1 MAKSSVVKIIVCA
14 AVAGIAI
21 VGASIGMGIG
31 IKKTS
36 RIGIVS
42 NIEQAQFQGE
52 GTYKVG
58 DIVTL
63 EAEEVEGYRFVYWQ
77 FNNKRVSTEN
87 PYTFKLNKKN
97 GGKYSAVYEKLYSLN
112 KANTTNGEI
121 ALSVETAITGERV
134 NVTVTPSE
142 NYELDELYY
151 IEEEGTEHIDIE
163 ENVFNMPSK
172 NVTVYATFKQ
182 IEYTIE
188 KGELSNGYVEFSAV
202 KATLNTEITL
212 TVTPATGYKTQR
224 VYYVNKDN
232 EEIDVVYNEGYK
244 FNMPSG
250 NVTVYATFVLD
261 E

>member
-14 AVAGIAI
+14 AVTGLVI

-36 RIGIVS
+36 KIDVVC

-63 EAEEVEGYRFVYWQ
+63 EAEEVDGYRFVCWQ

-97 GGKYSAVYEKLYSLN
+97 GGKYSAVYEKLYGLS
-112 KANTTNGEI
+112 KADITNGEI
-121 ALSVETAITGERV
+121 ALSVATAITGERI
-134 NVTVTPSE
+134 NVTVTPDE

-151 IEEEGTEHIDIE
+151 IEAEGTEHVAIE
-163 ENVFNMPSK
+163 DNTFRMPSK
-172 NVTVYATFKQ
+172 DVTVYATFKQ
-182 IEYTIE
+182 IEYTIT
-188 KGELSNGYVEFSAV
+188 KGELTNGDLTTSLT
-202 KATLNTEITL
+202 KASLNTEITL
-212 TVTPATGYKTQR
+212 TVTPATGYKVQR
-224 VYYVNKDN
+224 VFYVD
-232 EEIDVVYNEGYK
+232 EDDTEVDIEYNSGYK
-244 FNMPSG
+244 FNMPGGDIS
-250 NVTVYATFVLD
+250 VYATFVID